1 MYGQALAGSHCIRR
15 KQVIRLSAGA
25 GKRDVKKGNNSA
37 NRMERFRRVERRY
50 AARRTEVTMSRVN
63 R

>member
-1 MYGQALAGSHCIRR
+1 
-15 KQVIRLSAGA
+15 VIRLSAGA

-37 NRMERFRRVERRY
+37 NRMEIFRRVGRRY